1 MLKVRFWAQVSQNRH
16 RILRPHKYICAFLS
30 NSELNWNCMFCMQCV
45 VLVTFIRVEA
55 IGSCRGELLERLQEK
70 RESLWEKWET
80 EDSKLEGGWRSW
92 RWWSGRPFADSVGLG
107 ADCPAHRPR
116 GVSQASSQESVSW
129 VSGYNNGQPTLTRLQ
144 WRVSKLLLLILVCN
158 EKWVVMWCR
167 PD

>member
-1 MLKVRFWAQVSQNRH
+1 MNMNLMFDKLSMSQWVRYEDTMLIGFNYRRADCSTRGHVS
-16 RILRPHKYICAFLS
+16 IF
-30 NSELNWNCMFCMQCV
+30 
-45 VLVTFIRVEA
+45 EA